1 MADVTSPSS
10 SASTAADVAVDHGE
24 RRMVRSPTSLLRLIV
39 GVTVTAVGVVITW
52 RFANTMA
59 ALNRDWEQLTHLL
72 PGWIRAI
79 PPLVV
84 GLTTAASRL
93 VQVRRNRLLSLNEST
108 ETAYVDNDRVQAELQ
123 FANRM
128 FADNNWPVIDV
139 TRRSIEEAAAAVL
152 RLYGEFKAQR
162 TAQAQGTKP
171 I

>member
-72 PGWIRAI
+72 PGWIR
-79 PPLVV
+79 
-84 GLTTAASRL
+84 
-93 VQVRRNRLLSLNEST
+93 
-108 ETAYVDNDRVQAELQ
+108 
-123 FANRM
+123 
-128 FADNNWPVIDV
+128 
-139 TRRSIEEAAAAVL
+139 
-152 RLYGEFKAQR
+152 
-162 TAQAQGTKP
+162 
-171 I
+171 